1 MITSERTQVHIS
13 SQLNFPN
20 NAYSAGYPSWRRLC
34 RIRVIGTLHR
44 DGKNTPVRLSYSFRE
59 YTFHYC
65 AWITQCFVVIRAL
78 RSYTLISMLLNVCK
92 SFHHLLKHGNRLLR
106 YTYDFRKLRETGF
119 AAFLTELPRREW
131 STSKQNV
138 CVGGYFVKF
147 ACAMAAFLPTCI
159 QVKWSDVNRHHQD

>member
-1 MITSERTQVHIS
+1 MQATRVGVAFAVSELSAHCIEMAKIHLS
-13 SQLNFPN
+13 AYLN
-20 NAYSAGYPSWRRLC
+20 
-34 RIRVIGTLHR
+34 
-44 DGKNTPVRLSYSFRE
+44 SFRE

-106 YTYDFRKLRETGF
+106 YNYDFRKLRETGF

-138 CVGGYFVKF
+138 CVGGNFVKF
-147 ACAMAAFLPTCI
+147 ACARAVILPTCI
-159 QVKWSDVNRHHQD
+159 QIKWSDVNRHHQD